1 MGLDDVTKNR
11 AMQVGE
17 VKSSLDPEQV
27 EMTEDFWET
36 MAGHYPEMLY
46 WDAKCFDEKQIRY
59 FISLLDKVIQDEVS
73 GTTFSDE
80 QIRAAESAREELLE
94 FL

>member
-1 MGLDDVTKNR
+1 MGLDDVVKDR

-17 VKSSLDPEQV
+17 VKSSLHPEQV

-36 MAGHYPEMLY
+36 MAVHYPEMLY
-46 WDAKCFDEKQIRY
+46 WDAREYSEKQIRY
-59 FISLLDKVIQDEVS
+59 FISLLDKVIQNNINGVEI
-73 GTTFSDE
+73 SDSE
-80 QIRAAESAREELLE
+80 IRSAEDAREELLE